1 MIGEVQAP
9 GVVEL
14 EEGSRIIDA
23 IEKDSFVDF
32 EDCLQDKCAKEVGA
46 EYIITVNEKD
56 FVNSEIKAMNPYEFL
71 RKLK

>member
-1 MIGEVQAP
+1 MRDICTIFSVASASQTE
-9 GVVEL
+9 
-14 EEGSRIIDA
+14 IIDA

-32 EDCLQDKCAKEVGA
+32 KDCLQDKCAKEVGA

-56 FVNSEIKAMNPYEFL
+56 FVDSEIKAMNPYEFL